1 MKLDNQQVT
10 EEVRAAWLAALIDGE
25 GSMAIYPQ
33 HANEP
38 SLLTHI
44 NVSNSDPRLIATAT
58 EIIKSWGVGCYNS
71 KFKTRGLD
79 SWRADVRGYKRCLP
93 LLIRLDP
100 WLISKRAEADIMR
113 RLIEYRLS
121 KPHQYPYSEIEQQL
135 VDQFKTIKHSRH
147 LTDFVPD
154 PRYYRGEDKVDTISE
169 SVD

>member
-1 MKLDNQQVT
+1 M
-10 EEVRAAWLAALIDGE
+10 RAAWLAALIDGE
-25 GSMAIYPQ
+25 GALSIYPQ
-33 HANEP
+33 HKHEP

-44 NVSNSDPRLIATAT
+44 NVSNSDPRLIATAAQ
-58 EIIKSWGVGCYNS
+58 IIKDWGIGCYLN
-71 KFKTRGLD
+71 KVKTSGLD

-100 WLISKRAEADIMR
+100 WLISKRAEADVMR

-121 KPHQYPYSEIEQQL
+121 KPHQYPYSEIEQHL

-154 PRYYRGEDKVDTISE
+154 PRYMRGEDKVGPGSE
-169 SVD
+169 SAE